1 MMNLARSRGIDWHY
15 MFITLLSSFL
25 SPPFSY
31 QIDTFVSLSDWNT
44 ASDEESIPQLRQVSC
59 AALACYLHH
68 CGLTHYA
75 LNHPGK
81 PRKELID
88 VYRAVFSLRK
98 EIFMQ
103 RPVPNSEG
111 EVGVVIMSSILCLFV
126 DFRGGVS
133 QIC

>member
-1 MMNLARSRGIDWHY
+1 MSP
-15 MFITLLSSFL
+15 FL

-31 QIDTFVSLSDWNT
+31 WLTLFISLSDWNT

-75 LNHPGK
+75 LNNPGK
-81 PRKELID
+81 PRKELTD
-88 VYRAVFSLRK
+88 VYRAVFALRK

-103 RPVPNSEG
+103 RPVPNNEG
-111 EVGVVIMSSILCLFV
+111 EVGVVIMSSSFYVIFV